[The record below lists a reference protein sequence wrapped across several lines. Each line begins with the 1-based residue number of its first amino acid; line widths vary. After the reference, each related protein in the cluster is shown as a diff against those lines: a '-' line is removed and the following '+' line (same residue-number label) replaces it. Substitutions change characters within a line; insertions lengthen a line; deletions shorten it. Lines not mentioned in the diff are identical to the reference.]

1 MQRMR
6 QQKLSCILA
15 SVKVSLFLS
24 CSLFFFLL
32 CFHVSLTSLYAFECW
47 AVGVGPTH
55 VQWLPINPNTQ
66 CEIIKCVFTCRAWLG
81 RRDTN
86 TDRTAT
92 HCKYLSPSA
101 GRARINNKQVAAKFF
116 TETVAHVSVKCLVR
130 RWLNIHMHTACYS
143 SAFTEHCRNTH
154 TQSRV
159 RLLAEPCC
167 LWSVCNGRIC
177 PSSFHCL
184 LCSMSC
190 FLLSATV
197 WVWLQRLAPVCQSH

>member
-1 MQRMR
+1 MLFYQIHTCPSFLDPLFAEHPAILPFLASGSKMQRMR

-66 CEIIKCVFTCRAWLG
+66 CEIIKCVFTCCAWLG

-143 SAFTEHCRNTH
+143 STFTEHCRNTH
-154 TQSRV
+154 THTESGPPLSRT
-159 RLLAEPCC
+159 
-167 LWSVCNGRIC
+167 
-177 PSSFHCL
+177 
-184 LCSMSC
+184 
-190 FLLSATV
+190 LLSV
-197 WVWLQRLAPVCQSH
+197 ISV